1 VKFPPKTFIFEG
13 VMAKQ
18 KKPIE
23 QVKVEF
29 IGTIFAGK
37 GNEYRKG
44 EITELTPEQVEKY
57 KHKIKVL

>member
-1 VKFPPKTFIFEG
+1 
-13 VMAKQ
+13 MAKQ

-23 QVKVEF
+23 QSIEQGKIRVEF

-44 EITELTPEQVEKY
+44 EIAELTPEQVEKY